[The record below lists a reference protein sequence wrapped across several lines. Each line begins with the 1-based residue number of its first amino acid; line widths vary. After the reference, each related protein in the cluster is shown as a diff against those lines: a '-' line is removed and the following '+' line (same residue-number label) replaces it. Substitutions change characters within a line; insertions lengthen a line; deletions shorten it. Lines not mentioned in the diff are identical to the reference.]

1 MQLEE
6 AASPYLLSY
15 EATQR
20 IWNLLEKASE
30 KLNVSFEDVVRTIQG
45 EGAERILSQAFT
57 QYELCSYCYKLERG
71 INEILDRYFKDN
83 GLNAEAGLLS
93 LSPGPITSLRE
104 FRVRLLQAAVTV
116 TCRKWSLL

>member
-1 MQLEE
+1 MTPLP
-6 AASPYLLSY
+6 AKAGSGVTLPASAYL
-15 EATQR
+15 ATQEA
-20 IWNLLEKASE
+20 L
-30 KLNVSFEDVVRTIQG
+30 QG

-93 LSPGPITSLRE
+93 LSHGPITSLRE